1 MRTGP
6 RHPGRG
12 GTPGWAE
19 RLRCGTLRDRVGV
32 CMRALPALYLAVF
45 ALAVLMALP
54 LIAAAVLIE
63 LAG

>member
-45 ALAVLMALP
+45 ALA
-54 LIAAAVLIE
+54 LIAAVVLIE